1 LNDKPSGNGRRIRAF
16 MTENSRLEELIPLYA
31 LGVLEGDELR
41 EAERLIGEGSP
52 RAKEL
57 LREYENVAA
66 HLSYS
71 AVPATPD
78 PRVRREI
85 LEYAGKSP
93 LRRKPSGE
101 VREGGLTGWLRPF
114 YVGLGGAL
122 AAGVIVFLLVNNL
135 SLRGDLSEEKTV
147 VGELHAQ
154 VAKKDEEIKSLKN
167 LLARREGMVGGLEAK
182 LASLEEITEFME
194 DPEIVLIRMERSKP
208 DVSADGRVLW
218 DKNENDALLYCLNL
232 PEAPPGKTYQ
242 WWVVIGGKP
251 RSIGIF
257 EVDKDGNSV
266 VKIDSLKKY
275 GKVEKIEKFI
285 VTVEPDGG
293 AVKPTGRELLRAQ
306 SI

>member
-1 LNDKPSGNGRRIRAF
+1 MP
-16 MTENSRLEELIPLYA
+16 ENSRLEELIPLYA
-31 LGVLEGDELR
+31 LGVLEGDDLR
-41 EAERLIGEGSP
+41 EAERLIREGSP
-52 RAKEL
+52 RSKEL
-57 LREYENVAA
+57 LREYENVMTQ
-66 HLSYS
+66 LSYS
-71 AVPATPD
+71 AGTAIPGPGVKK
-78 PRVRREI
+78 EI
-85 LEYAGKSP
+85 LEYARKSA
-93 LRRKPSGE
+93 LRRKPPAE
-101 VREGGLTGWLRPF
+101 VREGGLAGWLRPF

-122 AAGVIVFLLVNNL
+122 AAGVIVFLFVNNL
-135 SLRGDLSEEKTV
+135 SLRGDLSEEKAV
-147 VGELHAQ
+147 VGRLHQQ
-154 VAKKDEEIKSLKN
+154 VARKDQEIDSLKN
-167 LLARREGMVGGLEAK
+167 LLAKREGMVGGLEAK

-242 WWVVIGGKP
+242 WWVVIGGQP
-251 RSIGIF
+251 RSIGVF

-275 GKVEKIEKFI
+275 GRIDKIEKFI

-293 AVKPTGRELLRAQ
+293 AVNPTGKELLRAQ